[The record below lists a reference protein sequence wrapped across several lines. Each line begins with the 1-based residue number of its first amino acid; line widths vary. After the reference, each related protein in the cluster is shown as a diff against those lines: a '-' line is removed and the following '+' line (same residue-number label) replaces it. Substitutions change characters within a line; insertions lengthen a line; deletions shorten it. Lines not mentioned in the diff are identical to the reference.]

1 MTFFASFWDLYLQT
15 PNCPFYTHFIF
26 WEYKHVVYLVCW
38 SINGLK
44 QTVAGSGMTKRQRW
58 SLSLSLGTT
67 KSLDGRSDSQSSRGS
82 NSPGTSGNDLSALL
96 ALPDTD
102 ARSLHGVLTAEGA
115 GIAINHTSTRCSYVL
130 CWVISIFFTILRREE
145 PYLVPYFPQIPTFLV
160 LLPYSYS

>member
-26 WEYKHVVYLVCW
+26 WEHKHVVYLVCW
-38 SINGLK
+38 SISGLK

-82 NSPGTSGNDLSALL
+82 NGPGTSSDDLTALL
-96 ALPDTD
+96 ALPNTH
-102 ARSLHGVLTAEGA
+102 ARSLHGVLTAESA
-115 GIAINHTSTRCSYVL
+115 SIATCKRTNRRWHTCCAEWFRSSWRSYGGKNRI
-130 CWVISIFFTILRREE
+130 WFR
-145 PYLVPYFPQIPTFLV
+145 TFRKFQ
-160 LLPYSYS
+160 PS